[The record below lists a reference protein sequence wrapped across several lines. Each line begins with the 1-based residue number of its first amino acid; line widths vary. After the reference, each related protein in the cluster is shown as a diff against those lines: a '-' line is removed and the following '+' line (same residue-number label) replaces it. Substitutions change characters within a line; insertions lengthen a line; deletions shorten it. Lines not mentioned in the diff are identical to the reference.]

1 MKKPLWIILCFI
13 VTLLSLAA
21 KPERATAGPRITPF
35 TFKTLDNEII
45 HVDSLTQ
52 KGPVIITFWAMWCKP
67 CKEEM
72 NALAEACADPPF
84 DATSII
90 SVNIDTPRSLTRV
103 KSYVSA
109 HDIPF
114 PCCTDPGR
122 EILRIFNTAN
132 IPFLA
137 VLNKNREVVIKHS
150 GYVPGDVDNLAR
162 KIEDLLKRE
171 RE

>member
-1 MKKPLWIILCFI
+1 M
-13 VTLLSLAA
+13 VTL
-21 KPERATAGPRITPF
+21 PERAYSAPRITPF

-52 KGPVIITFWAMWCKP
+52 KGPVIITFWALWCKP

-72 NALAEACADPPF
+72 IALADVYSDVPF
-84 DATSII
+84 DSASII
-90 SVNIDTPRSLTRV
+90 SVNIDTPRSLNRV

-109 HDIPF
+109 HNIPF

-122 EILRIFNTAN
+122 EILRIFNTTN

-137 VLNKNREVVIKHS
+137 VLNTNREVVIKHS
-150 GYVPGDVDNLAR
+150 GYVPGDVEELSG
-162 KIEDLLKRE
+162 KIEELLKRE